1 MLIKSGESQII
12 SNINKNVIKS
22 FWFDFVSKYTF
33 DIFFAFLLLVLVAIT
48 ASIYPYLIQLV
59 FDGLLDSGN
68 NDWIT
73 LPLVIALVAIIRG
86 VAMFFQ
92 IKQVSKISLSI
103 SVDIQKNLT
112 KHIIRADL
120 LELNKLSSGNHVS
133 RIMNDVVLIK
143 DGFERSINNLIR
155 DTLTIIALMS
165 YLIWLDWLLSIL
177 VFVIYP
183 IALNPIF
190 KIGKKQKIIATTL
203 QEQMETVTST
213 LTEML
218 QGIRMVKSYNL
229 EKMEI
234 KRSENVLNVLFNK
247 MFNLVIGRAKVLPI
261 LEVLGGVAAACVIG
275 LASYR
280 VSMGELSPGS
290 VVGYVTALLMI
301 AQPARALGTFN
312 TVLQEALSALTRIYS
327 QLNVAS
333 KVSNSH
339 SAVKLKLNKKS
350 PPNITFKN
358 VNFSYTNKIKALDNI
373 NFFIEAG
380 TKVALVG
387 QSGAGKSSI
396 INLISRFYDPLSGE
410 IFINQQSL
418 KNINLNSLRDNVALV
433 SQDTVIYN
441 KTFLENIR
449 FGNLDAN
456 DDDIIKAAKNAG
468 IHEFI
473 KTTPDS
479 YNTLLGEGGKN
490 LSGGQR
496 QRISIARAILK
507 DAPILLLDE
516 ATSALDTKT
525 EDEVNKA
532 LEKLTKNKTTITVA
546 HKLSNIV
553 NFDQII
559 LFNKGKIVEL
569 GKHQDLVKKSSLYR
583 KLYKLNI
590 NNV

>member
-1 MLIKSGESQII
+1 
-12 SNINKNVIKS
+12 
-22 FWFDFVSKYTF
+22 
-33 DIFFAFLLLVLVAIT
+33 
-48 ASIYPYLIQLV
+48 
-59 FDGLLDSGN
+59 
-68 NDWIT
+68 
-73 LPLVIALVAIIRG
+73 
-86 VAMFFQ
+86 
-92 IKQVSKISLSI
+92 
-103 SVDIQKNLT
+103 
-112 KHIIRADL
+112 
-120 LELNKLSSGNHVS
+120 
-133 RIMNDVVLIK
+133 
-143 DGFERSINNLIR
+143 RSINNLIR

-183 IALNPIF
+183 IALKPIF
-190 KIGKKQKIIATTL
+190 KIGKKQKIIATNL

-261 LEVLGGVAAACVIG
+261 LEILGGVAAACVIG

-312 TVLQEALSALTRIYS
+312 TVLQEALSALNRIYS

-333 KVSNSH
+333 KISNSH

-396 INLISRFYDPLSGE
+396 VNLISRFYDPLSGE

-449 FGNLDAN
+449 FGNLEAK

-473 KTTPDS
+473 KSTTDS

-516 ATSALDTKT
+516 ATSALDAKT
-525 EDEVNKA
+525 EGEVNKA

-546 HKLSNIV
+546 HKLSNIL

-559 LFNKGKIVEL
+559 LFNKGKIVAL

-590 NNV
+590 NNI

>member
-1 MLIKSGESQII
+1 M
-12 SNINKNVIKS
+12 
-22 FWFDFVSKYTF
+22 
-33 DIFFAFLLLVLVAIT
+33 VLVAIT

-112 KHIIRADL
+112 KHIISADL

-183 IALNPIF
+183 IALKPIF

-473 KTTPDS
+473 KTTANS

-516 ATSALDTKT
+516 ATSALDAKT

-546 HKLSNIV
+546 HKLSNIL

-559 LFNKGKIVEL
+559 LFNKGKIVGL

>member
-1 MLIKSGESQII
+1 MLIESGESQII

-59 FDGLLDSGN
+59 FDGLLDSSN

-86 VAMFFQ
+86 IAMFFQ

-112 KHIIRADL
+112 KHIISADL

-559 LFNKGKIVEL
+559 LFNKGKIVGL

>member
-1 MLIKSGESQII
+1 MGTNQII
-12 SNINKNVIKS
+12 SNINRNLIKS
-22 FWFDFVSKYTF
+22 FWNDFVSKYTF
-33 DIFFAFLLLVLVAIT
+33 DIFYAFLLLVLVAIT

-59 FDGLLDSGN
+59 FDGLLDSKN
-68 NDWIT
+68 VEWIKI
-73 LPLVIALVAIIRG
+73 PFIIAMVAIIRG
-86 VAMFFQ
+86 IAMFFQ

-103 SVDIQKNLT
+103 SVDIQKKLT
-112 KHIIRADL
+112 KHIINSDL

-143 DGFERSINNLIR
+143 DGFERSVNNLIR
-155 DTLTIIALMS
+155 DTLTIVALMS

-183 IALNPIF
+183 IALKPIF
-190 KIGKKQKIIATTL
+190 KIGKKQKIIATDL

-229 EKMEI
+229 ERMET
-234 KRSENVLNVLFNK
+234 KRSENVLNVLFSK
-247 MFNLVIGRAKVLPI
+247 MFSLVIGRAKVLPI

-275 LASYR
+275 FASYR
-280 VSMGELSPGS
+280 VSIGELSPGS

-312 TVLQEALSALTRIYS
+312 TVLQEALSALSRIYS
-327 QLNVAS
+327 QLNVVS
-333 KVSNSH
+333 KIKELT
-339 SAVKLKLNKKS
+339 SATNLKLNKKN
-350 PPNITFKN
+350 PPSIVFKK
-358 VNFSYTNKIKALDNI
+358 VSFSYKDKIKALDNI
-373 NFFIEAG
+373 NFSIESG
-380 TKVALVG
+380 SKVALVG

-410 IFINQQSL
+410 IFINQKNL
-418 KNINLNSLRDNVALV
+418 KDINPNSLRDNIALV
-433 SQDTVIYN
+433 SQDTIIYN
-441 KTFLENIR
+441 KTFSENIR
-449 FGNLDAN
+449 FGNLEAKQN
-456 DDDIIKAAKNAG
+456 DIIKAAKNAG

-473 KTTPDS
+473 NTLADG
-479 YNTLLGEGGKN
+479 YNTNLGEGGKN

-516 ATSALDTKT
+516 ATSSLDAKT
-525 EDEVNKA
+525 EEEINKA
-532 LEKLTKNKTTITVA
+532 LEKITKNKTTITVA

-559 LFNKGKIVEL
+559 LFNKGKVIEC
-569 GKHQDLVKKSSLYR
+569 GKHKDLVKKSSLYR
-583 KLYKLNI
+583 KLYKLNTKI
-590 NNV
+590 